1 MKAKQ
6 RFTEFRS
13 FIGIVMI
20 LTTICLIFALAEPRF
35 LSPSNLLN
43 VLRLSAILSLVAY
56 GEAIVIIGG
65 GIDLS
70 IGSIAALAS
79 VVTAMAARSV
89 GILPGYACGLF
100 IGAVMGLVNGV
111 LISRFRLPAFIATF
125 GMLVYG
131 EGIANYISRGAPIE
145 FMPEGFGLLGSGYLG
160 PIPIPIIISAVVFIL
175 VHLMLTITPF
185 GRYIYAIGGNEK
197 AAWLSGINVR
207 KYRLLGYTISGL
219 LAGLAAVVLTS
230 RINSGQSNLAPAL
243 PFDAIAAAAVGG
255 LSMRGGRGRLYQPV
269 LGAMIISVANNGLN
283 LINVSSYVQMM
294 IIGGVIIIA
303 VSWDN
308 LRRSETMRRYL
319 LLFENPAQS
328 RRKSSFVKE
337 C

>member
-1 MKAKQ
+1 MKVKS
-6 RFTEFRS
+6 RFAEFRR
-13 FIGIVMI
+13 FIGIVMM
-20 LTTICLIFALAEPRF
+20 LAVICLVFSFAEPRF
-35 LSPSNLLN
+35 LSPTNLLN

-70 IGSIAALAS
+70 IGSIAAVAS
-79 VVTAMAARSV
+79 VLTAMAARNV
-89 GILPGYACGLF
+89 GIIPGYTCGLLV
-100 IGAVMGLVNGV
+100 GAAMGLINGI

-131 EGIANYISRGAPIE
+131 EGVANYISRGAPIE
-145 FMPEGFGLLGSGYLG
+145 FMPEGFGLLGSGYFG
-160 PIPIPIIISAVVFIL
+160 PIPIPIIISALVFIL
-175 VHLMLTITPF
+175 VHLMLTLTPF
-185 GRYIYAIGGNEK
+185 GRYLYAIGGNEK
-197 AAWLSGINVR
+197 AAWLSGIDV
-207 KYRLLGYTISGL
+207 KKFRLLGYTICGL

-269 LGAMIISVANNGLN
+269 LGAIIISVVNNGLN

-294 IIGGVIIIA
+294 VIGVVIIVS

-308 LRRSETMRRYL
+308 LQRSEAFQKYFSVFRFGNTAGIP
-319 LLFENPAQS
+319 PA
-328 RRKSSFVKE
+328 
-337 C
+337 

>member
-1 MKAKQ
+1 
-6 RFTEFRS
+6 
-13 FIGIVMI
+13 MI
-20 LTTICLIFALAEPRF
+20 LKSRYSEIKSFLGIISILALISLFFAVMEPRF
-35 LSPSNLLN
+35 LSPYNLRN

-70 IGSIAALAS
+70 IGSIAAVAS
-79 VVTAMAARSV
+79 VLTAMTARSM
-89 GILPGYACGLF
+89 GIVPGYACGIMTGTIL
-100 IGAVMGLVNGV
+100 GTVNGI

-125 GMLVYG
+125 GMLVYA

-160 PIPIPIIISAVVFIL
+160 PIPIPIIISVVVFIL
-175 VHLMLTITPF
+175 AHLMLTKTPF

-197 AAWLSGINVR
+197 AAWLSGINVKR
-207 KYRLLGYTISGL
+207 YRLLAYTISGL

-230 RINSGQSNLAPAL
+230 RINSGQSNLAPSL

-255 LSMRGGRGRLYQPV
+255 LSMRGGYGKIYQPV
-269 LGAMIISVANNGLN
+269 LGALIISVANNGLN
-283 LINVSSYVQMM
+283 LMNISSYVQMM
-294 IIGGVIIIA
+294 VIGGVILIA

-308 LRRSETMRRYL
+308 LRRNESVMKLVSKFHGLKQFET
-319 LLFENPAQS
+319 
-328 RRKSSFVKE
+328 
-337 C
+337 